1 MIHKASLHVHLM
13 TQANEG
19 QRMFMRMRGRY
30 QHEAIET
37 KDVGRNT
44 SGNVGVAQNNEQM
57 SRRKW
62 AFQFS
67 INLQL
72 VLVL

>member
-1 MIHKASLHVHLM
+1 MFV
-13 TQANEG
+13 
-19 QRMFMRMRGRY
+19 RMWGRY

-37 KDVGRNT
+37 KDVGGNT
-44 SGNVGVAQNNEQM
+44 SGDIGVAHKRGADEQT
-57 SRRKW
+57 K
-62 AFQFS
+62 AGIQFS

>member
-1 MIHKASLHVHLM
+1 M

-19 QRMFMRMRGRY
+19 QRMVVRMRERCR
-30 QHEAIET
+30 HEAIKT
-37 KDVGRNT
+37 KDVGGNA
-44 SGNVGVAQNNEQM
+44 SGNVGVAHNNEQM

-62 AFQFS
+62 AFGFS